1 LVRINTF
8 MTFKE
13 YILSI
18 LKKKKKDALP
28 QSDKSHLVNSKD
40 VQSTQ
45 QLPASSPIQ
54 PSLS

>member
-1 LVRINTF
+1 

-18 LKKKKKDALP
+18 LKKKKKDTLP

-45 QLPASSPIQ
+45 QLPASSPVQ